1 MTAVFLT
8 REPKHAAAS
17 ERDRLAD
24 GLTGLGNLG
33 WMDQEVRRLA
43 AERQD
48 DPAPFT
54 VALANIDGFR
64 PINDLLGQRAG
75 DDILRQVA
83 NRLKACLPDGATVV
97 RVGGD
102 QFGFVLPL
110 VFEQKGAEKVGLM
123 LKDVLAAPFEI
134 GERHIR
140 LSASFG
146 FAIYPF
152 AGDDFDALMKSASTA
167 LYRAKRRGRAQI
179 TIYSEQIALEMRRRT
194 QIEQALRNAI
204 IADEVDVHFQ
214 PIVDLTGDRLVG
226 FEALARW
233 HDADL
238 GTISPSDFVPLA
250 EDHGF
255 IDRLT
260 EVLFRK
266 ALRAALAW
274 PKDIFLS
281 FNLSSAQFV
290 DLSIASTVVNICRQT
305 GFDPRRLIIEITETA
320 VMADAD
326 TAQEIVA
333 EMRAAG
339 IHVALDDFGTGQ
351 SSLCRLRDFAF
362 DKVKI
367 DRSFVS
373 RIANDHA
380 SEQIVKAI
388 IAMCVGLNLE
398 VVAEGIETPAEA
410 MKLKALG
417 CHMGQGYFYG
427 RPKDIASTLKD
438 LNGPFA
444 RGDTKA

>member
-1 MTAVFLT
+1 M
-8 REPKHAAAS
+8 REHKSFAG
-17 ERDRLAD
+17 LD
-24 GLTGLGNLG
+24 GEMSTDKLTGLGNAA
-33 WMDQEVRRLA
+33 WMGQEVRRIA
-43 AERQD
+43 DERAE

-54 VALANIDGFR
+54 IALANLDGFK
-64 PINDLLGQRAG
+64 PINDLLGPRAG

-83 NRLKACLPDGATVV
+83 QRMKACLPDGATVV
-97 RVGGD
+97 RISGD
-102 QFGFVLPL
+102 QFGLVLPL
-110 VFEQKGAEKVGLM
+110 VFEQKGAEKVGMM
-123 LKDVLAAPFEI
+123 LKDVLSAPFEI

-152 AGDDFDALMKSASTA
+152 AGEDFDALMKNASTA

-179 TIYSEQIALEMRRRT
+179 TIYSQQIAEEMRRRT

-204 IADEVDVHFQ
+204 ISDEVDVHFQ
-214 PIVDLTGDRLVG
+214 PIVDLSSDRLVG

-233 HDADL
+233 NDPDL
-238 GTISPSDFVPLA
+238 GTISPAVFVPLA

-260 EVLFRK
+260 ETLFRK
-266 ALRAALAW
+266 AARAALAW
-274 PKDIFLS
+274 PKDLFLS

-290 DLSIASTVVNICRQT
+290 DLSIAGNILSICRQT
-305 GFDPRRLIIEITETA
+305 GLDPRRLIIEITETA

-326 TAQEIVA
+326 MAQDIVA
-333 EMRAAG
+333 ELRAAG

-367 DRSFVS
+367 DRAFVS
-373 RIANDHA
+373 RIATDKA
-380 SEQIVKAI
+380 SEHIVKAI
-388 IAMCVGLNLE
+388 IAMCEGLNLD

-417 CHMGQGYFYG
+417 CRLGQGYFYG
-427 RPKDIASTLKD
+427 RPKDIDATLED
-438 LNGPFA
+438 VAGRFA
-444 RGDTKA
+444 DPVRVQ